1 MTDELLLESVSSIL
15 PQNHVYNF
23 ALEPETAKGSGA
35 VMLFLLETKWGWKM
49 SYTQETH
56 FYLLS

>member
-1 MTDELLLESVSSIL
+1 MSCCWNQWGSIL
-15 PQNHVYNF
+15 PQNHVYNV

-35 VMLFLLETKWGWKM
+35 VMLFLFETKWGWKM